1 MITFST
7 HQCPLLLSPDRPT
20 RGLASTLHFAATTAL
35 ALALALIAVVA
46 TVASA
51 QVATGTTGIDASGKT
66 AVETVACNTGMTQQA
81 RDTCL
86 REARNAAAEK
96 RAGKQ
101 GSNGAPGAN
110 AAQRCEV
117 FQGEEKIACQARV
130 IGVGETKGSVAGGG
144 VIREVETVVV
154 PADGSP
160 VRVTP
165 QTGNANIVV
174 IPGTPK

>member
-1 MITFST
+1 MPCKTNDLT
-7 HQCPLLLSPDRPT
+7 DPPRT
-20 RGLASTLHFAATTAL
+20 RRGAGVVAALHFAATTAL
-35 ALALALIAVVA
+35 ALTAAFA
-46 TVASA
+46 TVTSA
-51 QVATGTTGIDASGKT
+51 QVATGTTGIDASGST
-66 AVETVACNTGMTQQA
+66 ASEVAACNTGITQQA

-86 REARNAAAEK
+86 REARNAASDK
-96 RAGKQ
+96 RAGKLD
-101 GSNGAPGAN
+101 SNGATGAN
-110 AAQRCEV
+110 ALQRCEV

-144 VIREVETVVV
+144 VTREVETVVL

-174 IPGTPK
+174 IPAAPK

>member
-1 MITFST
+1 MITLPICQPARASHT
-7 HQCPLLLSPDRPT
+7 KPDRRLIP
-20 RGLASTLHFAATTAL
+20 ALHFAATTAL
-35 ALALALIAVVA
+35 AVLAAVA

-66 AVETVACNTGMTQQA
+66 ANETAACNSGLSSQA
-81 RDTCL
+81 RETCL
-86 REARNAAAEK
+86 REARNAGAER
-96 RAGKQ
+96 RAGTLD
-101 GSNGAPGAN
+101 SNGAPGAN
-110 AAQRCEV
+110 AAQRCAV
-117 FQGEEKIACQARV
+117 FQGEEKIACEARV
-130 IGVGETKGSVAGGG
+130 IGAGETQGSVSGGG

-174 IPGTPK
+174 IPGPPK

>member
-7 HQCPLLLSPDRPT
+7 HQLPFLSSDRPT
-20 RGLASTLHFAATTAL
+20 RKLASALHFAATTG
-35 ALALALIAVVA
+35 LALIAAVA

-51 QVATGTTGIDASGKT
+51 QVATGTTGIDASGNT
-66 AVETVACNTGMTQQA
+66 AVETAACNTGMTQQA
-81 RDTCL
+81 RETCL

-96 RAGKQ
+96 RAGKLD
-101 GSNGAPGAN
+101 SNGAPGAN

-130 IGVGETKGSVAGGG
+130 VGVGETKGSVAGGG

>member
-1 MITFST
+1 MRTFQITRHPAS
-7 HQCPLLLSPDRPT
+7 SPALPR
-20 RGLASTLHFAATTAL
+20 RQFVAALHFGATAAV
-35 ALALALIAVVA
+35 AVMAAFA

-51 QVATGTTGIDASGKT
+51 QVATGTTGIDASGST
-66 AVETVACNTGMTQQA
+66 ASETAACNSGMAPQA
-81 RDTCL
+81 RETCL
-86 REARNAAAEK
+86 REARNAASDR
-96 RAGKQ
+96 RAGQ
-101 GSNGAPGAN
+101 LDSNGAPGAN

-130 IGVGETKGSVAGGG
+130 VGVGETKGSVAGGG

-165 QTGNANIVV
+165 QSGNANIVV

>member
-1 MITFST
+1 MHAFRIIRHPAS
-7 HQCPLLLSPDRPT
+7 SPARP
-20 RGLASTLHFAATTAL
+20 RQQFVAALHFGVTTAV
-35 ALALALIAVVA
+35 ALIAAFA

-51 QVATGTTGIDASGKT
+51 QVATGTTGIDVSGRTASET
-66 AVETVACNTGMTQQA
+66 AACNSGTSQQA

-86 REARNAAAEK
+86 REARNAASDR
-96 RAGKQ
+96 RAGTLD
-101 GSNGAPGAN
+101 SNGAPGAN

-130 IGVGETKGSVAGGG
+130 VGAGETRGSVAGGG

-174 IPGTPK
+174 VPATPK